1 MLARQYPESLI
12 DRSIEK
18 ARKIPRQIA
27 LLKVKIKEKEKQ
39 PIFAV
44 KYDPR
49 MPALQPMLAKHY
61 RSMVSQD
68 TYLKQCFPKPPLTA
82 FRRQNNL
89 RNFLIK
95 SKLPP
100 PYSTHPRRNLNG
112 MKKCGRMCQACPYV
126 KEGKEVKI
134 NQNSI
139 WKIERRMTCESY
151 NVIYMLD
158 CEKCGEKYIGSTIRQ
173 LKHRVAD
180 HRGYISNQVTSRATG
195 AHWNLP
201 GHSLAHM
208 KVTILY
214 QSKSRDKDYVRE
226 SEKYLIRKFD
236 TMNSGIGREW

>member
-27 LLKVKIKEKEKQ
+27 LLKVKIKEKEKL

-95 SKLPP
+95 SK
-100 PYSTHPRRNLNG
+100 
-112 MKKCGRMCQACPYV
+112 
-126 KEGKEVKI
+126 
-134 NQNSI
+134 
-139 WKIERRMTCESY
+139 
-151 NVIYMLD
+151 
-158 CEKCGEKYIGSTIRQ
+158 
-173 LKHRVAD
+173 
-180 HRGYISNQVTSRATG
+180 
-195 AHWNLP
+195 
-201 GHSLAHM
+201 
-208 KVTILY
+208 
-214 QSKSRDKDYVRE
+214 
-226 SEKYLIRKFD
+226 
-236 TMNSGIGREW
+236 